1 MMNERMTELINKR
14 KGRKEEYELL
24 NEIVNETGE

>member
-1 MMNERMTELINKR
+1 MLTERMTELINKR